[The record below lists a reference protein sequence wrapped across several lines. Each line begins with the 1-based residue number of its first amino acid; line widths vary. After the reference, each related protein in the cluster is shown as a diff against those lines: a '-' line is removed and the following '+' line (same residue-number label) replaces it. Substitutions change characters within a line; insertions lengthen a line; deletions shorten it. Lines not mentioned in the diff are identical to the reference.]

1 MKTYGLIG
9 FPLTH
14 SFSVSYFADK
24 FAKENFTD
32 CVYRNFPIESIEELP
47 DLIRNETLSGFNIS
61 IPYKEAVIEYL
72 DDIDPTAEAIDAVNC
87 VKINNGK
94 LTGYNTDVFGFRES
108 LKRYIGDKKPK
119 ALILGTGGS
128 SKAVS
133 HALTELDI
141 PFSFVSRRK
150 KAEWYTYNDITED
163 VIQTHHLIIN
173 TTPLGM
179 FPNTDASALVPYSFL
194 TPEHYL
200 YDLIYN
206 PVQTMFLKQGDEYGA
221 QTKNGLEM
229 LHLQAEKNWAIWDSK

>member
-1 MKTYGLIG
+1 MKIYGLIG

-24 FAKENFTD
+24 FAKENITD

-206 PVQTMFLKQGDEYGA
+206 PVQTMFLKQGDQYGA

-229 LHLQAEKNWAIWDSK
+229 LHLQAERNWEIWSK